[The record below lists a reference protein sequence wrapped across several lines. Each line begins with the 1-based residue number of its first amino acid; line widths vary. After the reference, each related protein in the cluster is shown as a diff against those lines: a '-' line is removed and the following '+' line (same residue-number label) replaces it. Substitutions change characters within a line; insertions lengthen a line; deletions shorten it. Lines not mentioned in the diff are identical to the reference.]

1 MLLMD
6 NILSISIQI
15 YNEVA
20 INVNHVLDTK
30 LILYR
35 GVDDCDDL
43 YDVKLDNIVDLL
55 LLESYTS
62 IFCISPMDLANVK
75 GL

>member
-1 MLLMD
+1 MD

-15 YNEVA
+15 YNEVV

-35 GVDDCDDL
+35 GVEHCDDL

-62 IFCISPMDLANVK
+62 IFCISPMDLANAK

>member
-6 NILSISIQI
+6 KILSTFKI

-30 LILYR
+30 LILY
-35 GVDDCDDL
+35 GSVDDCDDL

-62 IFCISPMDLANVK
+62 IFCISPMDLANAK